1 MGLATPSP
9 YLPAWTVYNG
19 GSNGNRG
26 ALINKL
32 VFANLRHRPVRTLL
46 SLVAIGVEVTMI
58 LTLVGLSDGM
68 LEDSANRATGVG
80 GDILVRAPGTS
91 PISMSTAA
99 LPQKFLQFFLTQ
111 PHVKMTVGTVVQPT
125 GGISTL
131 TGIDIDEFA
140 RMSGGFNYSGG
151 GGPFRGNRDVIVDEY
166 YARQNQL
173 SVGSKVKLLNQDWTV
188 CGIVE
193 PGKLSH
199 VFAPRT
205 AVQEFGATTGNLSNI
220 FLKLDN
226 PANTDSVIASLKKL
240 LPDYQIYSMPE
251 LTSLYSVDNVPGLG
265 AFIGVVIGL
274 SIVVGFLV
282 VFLSMYTAV
291 LERTREVGIL
301 KALGASP
308 AYILNIVFRETTL
321 LAIAGS
327 IFGIILT
334 YGSRWAIMT
343 LVPAA
348 LTQKIVPHWWPIAA
362 GIAVGGALLGALYPA
377 WKAARQDA
385 IEALSYE

>member
-1 MGLATPSP
+1 M
-9 YLPAWTVYNG
+9 
-19 GSNGNRG
+19 
-26 ALINKL
+26 INKL
-32 VFANLRHRPVRTLL
+32 VLANLRHRPVRTLL
-46 SLVAIGVEVTMI
+46 SLVAIGVEVTMM

-68 LEDSANRATGVG
+68 LEDSAKRATGVG

-91 PISMSTAA
+91 IIGLSTAA
-99 LPQKFLQFFLTQ
+99 LPEKFLEHFLKQ

-131 TGIDIDEFA
+131 TGIDIDEFT

-151 GGPFRGNRDVIVDEY
+151 GGPFRGNRDVIVDEFF
-166 YARQNQL
+166 ARQNKL
-173 SVGSKVKLLNQDWTV
+173 SVGSKVKLLNQDWSV

-220 FLKLDN
+220 FLKLDD
-226 PANTDSVIASLKKL
+226 PANTDSVIASLKEQ

-308 AYILNIVFRETTL
+308 GYILNIVFRETTL
-321 LAIAGS
+321 LAFAGS
-327 IFGIILT
+327 VVGILLT
-334 YGSRWAIMT
+334 YGTRWAIMT
-343 LVPAA
+343 MVPAA

>member
-1 MGLATPSP
+1 
-9 YLPAWTVYNG
+9 
-19 GSNGNRG
+19 
-26 ALINKL
+26 LINKL
-32 VFANLRHRPVRTLL
+32 VFANLRHRPIRTLL
-46 SLVAIGVEVTMI
+46 SLVAIGVEVTMM

-68 LEDSANRATGVG
+68 LEDSAKRATGVG
-80 GDILVRAPGTS
+80 GDILVRASGNS
-91 PISMSTAA
+91 LMSLSTCTMPETR
-99 LPQKFLQFFLTQ
+99 LSRFREL
-111 PHVKMTVGTVVQPT
+111 PHVKLTLGTVVVST
-125 GGISTL
+125 GGVSTN
-131 TGIDIDEFA
+131 TGIDLDEFNA
-140 RMSGGFNYSGG
+140 MSGGFKFFS
-151 GGPFRGNRDVIVDEY
+151 GGPFQGPRDVIVDEF
-166 YARQNQL
+166 YARQNKL
-173 SVGSKVKLLNQDWTV
+173 AVGSTLKLNNQDWRV

-199 VFAPRT
+199 VFVPRKT
-205 AVQEFGATTGNLSNI
+205 LQDVGSCNGKLNMI
-220 FLKLDN
+220 FLKLDD
-226 PANTDSVIASLKKL
+226 PANTDKVIASLKDL
-240 LPDYQIYSMPE
+240 LPGDPIYSMAE
-251 LTSLYSVDNVPGLG
+251 LTTLYSVENVPGLS
-265 AFIGVVIGL
+265 AFIGVIIGL

-308 AYILNIVFRETTL
+308 AYILNIVFRETTI

-327 IFGIILT
+327 IFGILLT